1 MKPIAWLL
9 APVLLSAVSLYAGD
23 MGKEAD
29 MSGALC
35 NSPSVAQNEGPAARN
50 QNSAEGNAAS
60 VDDQGRTLKIA
71 KQDKACKKAKAK
83 SKPVKDKQNT
93 DFVIDNQYMGG

>member
-1 MKPIAWLL
+1 MRWAMNWSDPGISLTGLNRPPKYPSTNIS
-9 APVLLSAVSLYAGD
+9 PVTT
-23 MGKEAD
+23 
-29 MSGALC
+29 
-35 NSPSVAQNEGPAARN
+35 
-50 QNSAEGNAAS
+50 GNAAS